1 MIRFLKI
8 ILFVHH
14 QFFYVWKSRPLAIR
28 AKEIEKELA
37 NVSLLTAFL
46 IDQDKIDKDLKIH
59 DTLHVTVY

>member
-1 MIRFLKI
+1 MIS
-8 ILFVHH
+8 LFGN
-14 QFFYVWKSRPLAIR
+14 SRPLAIR